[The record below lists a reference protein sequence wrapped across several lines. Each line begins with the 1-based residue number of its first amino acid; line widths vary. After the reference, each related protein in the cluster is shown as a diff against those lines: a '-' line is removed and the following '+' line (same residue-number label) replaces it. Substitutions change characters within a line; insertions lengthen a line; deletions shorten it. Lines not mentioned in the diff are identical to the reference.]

1 MENVKSE
8 LGTVIILLVTVESM
22 KQRLPEIEVITKII
36 VVSIA
41 IESFYLSFKLI
52 NKAWKLIWTL
62 KLQKYLRI

>member
-52 NKAWKLIWTL
+52 NKA
-62 KLQKYLRI
+62 